1 MPSPAAHPLPKL
13 GREYLKQVGWIK
25 ERNASTFG
33 QERRPARP
41 DGAGVSGS
49 CPAGQKRPDF
59 WPLDVGK
66 DVASAFY
73 QEVTFLYAGVERLRR
88 PRAPFP
94 RKRLTCR

>member
-1 MPSPAAHPLPKL
+1 VPSPAAHPLPKL

-59 WPLDVGK
+59 WPLDVGE
-66 DVASAFY
+66 DVASAFTRRLPFY
-73 QEVTFLYAGVERLRR
+73 VPALNGPAGPARR
-88 PRAPFP
+88 SRGSV
-94 RKRLTCR
+94 